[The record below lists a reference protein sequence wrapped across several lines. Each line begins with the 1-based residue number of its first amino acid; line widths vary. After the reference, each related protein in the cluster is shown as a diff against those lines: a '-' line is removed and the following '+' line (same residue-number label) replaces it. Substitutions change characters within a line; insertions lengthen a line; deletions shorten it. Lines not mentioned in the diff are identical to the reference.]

1 MSRRMANVGFRDA
14 QLSQTF
20 APQVRE
26 VNRLCDVLMAEKPDS
41 TVPYVAPHYNAANAK
56 ILSLYSNP
64 GPRLGD
70 GSAPSFLSREN
81 DEPTAE
87 RMSQIYATVGLS
99 DADVVPWNAY
109 PWNLQQAYP
118 NGLPPQLVVDGLVPL
133 KRMLELHPR
142 IRAVVAH
149 GADAQRSMRLL
160 STKKRFADFAR
171 SRPLVV
177 LEARH
182 PANRVFVLPSHDR
195 TAALERV
202 CATYRD
208 AMESVGVAP
217 LPAPG
222 HTPANKLMR
231 ATRRAAS
238 KRVLTG
244 ADLVSEVGDVLSG
257 RTDGRTDRETRDAV
271 RAYLATMSPR
281 RRTDLLVELVT
292 QRLGS

>member
-14 QLSQTF
+14 QMSQVF

-26 VNRLCDVLMAEKPDS
+26 INRLCDALMAEKPDS
-41 TVPYVAPHYNAANAK
+41 TVPYIAPHYNAANAK

-64 GPRLGD
+64 GPLSGN
-70 GSAPSFLSREN
+70 SAQPPFLSREN
-81 DEPTAE
+81 DEPVAE
-87 RMSQIYATVGLS
+87 RMSQIYAAVGLS
-99 DADVVPWNAY
+99 DADVVPWNSY
-109 PWNLQQAYP
+109 PWNVLHAYP
-118 NGLPPQLVVDGLVPL
+118 NGLPPQLVVDGLEPL
-133 KRMLELHPR
+133 KRMLEMHPK

-160 STKKRFADFAR
+160 TTKKRFADFAR
-171 SRPLVV
+171 TRPLVV
-177 LEARH
+177 WEARH

-195 TAALERV
+195 TTALERV

-231 ATRRAAS
+231 ATRRAAA
-238 KRVLTG
+238 KRELGG

-257 RTDGRTDRETRDAV
+257 RTDGRSDRETRDAV